1 MSIPSLGVRICTFL
15 YVSSHSLFTHT
26 SIYMN
31 RFIAI
36 MLILL
41 CSAGSINA
49 QYLVKGNVTD
59 TLNNLPLYMSSV
71 VLIRAADSVIESHGR
86 AGTDGRVQ
94 LSATKPGKYII
105 KAMYH
110 GFADYVDAISIS
122 KPVTDLGIIPMVSK
136 EKLLKEFVLTRQIAA
151 IKIKGDTTEYIADS
165 FKTKENATVEDL
177 LKKLPGIQ
185 VDKNGQIVAQGET
198 VAKILVDGE
207 EFFSDD
213 PKVVTKGLQAKAV
226 DKVQVF
232 DKKSD
237 QAEFTGIDDGQKTKT
252 INLELKEEYKKGYFG
267 KVDAGGGTDGYFQDQ
282 AMINAFKSK
291 RQVSAFAIASNTDKV
306 GLGWRDNEKFS
317 SGNGST
323 EITEDGGI
331 MTTYSSGDDDF
342 AGWDGSYSGEGLPKT
357 WTGGLHYADKWNE
370 GKEHISA
377 NYRYAMQNV
386 EINGVAITENP
397 YSLQHSDKTQF
408 SKGDRHGVDG
418 MFEWK
423 LDTSTT
429 IKLNVTGGLKSMQT
443 KSDYVADG
451 FNTNLNTGSSNIRH
465 ITSNSDGQFFNAD
478 LLLRKK
484 FAKKGR
490 TLSVDVKENQK
501 RNSSNGN
508 LTSYIS
514 GYTRDTA
521 GNIVYS
527 PVDTTNQKKE
537 NASNILAF
545 SAKATYTEPLSKK
558 VFLEINYSTTVDNS
572 TSKILSTDNGE
583 VQINS
588 LYSSNY
594 KFNILTNR
602 GGLNLKYNIKK
613 INIAAGC
620 DVANTDYNQEDI
632 LLGINGRRRN
642 FNNFFPSAS
651 FTYKLGRQ
659 TSLNIY
665 YHGSTTQPTIN
676 QIQPLTQNT
685 DPYNITI
692 GNTALKQEFNNN
704 INLRFNDYKVL
715 TGRYTYGGLTFS
727 STSDAISTAQSIN
740 SNGVNTTQY
749 VNVNGNYTGY
759 GYIGG
764 GIKIPKTIAYIGGN
778 FNPSISR
785 IHNFINNQ
793 ANVSDNRAFNF
804 GLDFNADKEGKYE
817 IRLNP
822 SIAYNE
828 NKASVGNYNVHYTT
842 FSTSFSGSYQL
853 PKKFE
858 IGSSVDLTI
867 REKTKVFTTNN
878 NVVIWNAYVG
888 KKFLKNG
895 QLEAR
900 INALDILN
908 QNIGFARSI
917 DGATTNQ
924 NSYNTIRR
932 YGMLNLIWN
941 FTHTPTGAQ
950 PATPGAI
957 IIKK

>member
-1 MSIPSLGVRICTFL
+1 
-15 YVSSHSLFTHT
+15 
-26 SIYMN
+26 MN
-31 RFIAI
+31 RFIAV
-36 MLILL
+36 ILL
-41 CSAGSINA
+41 LLSSAGYTNA
-49 QYLVKGNVTD
+49 QYVVKGNVTD

-86 AGTDGRVQ
+86 AGYDGSVQ
-94 LSATKPGKYII
+94 LNAAKPGKYIL

-110 GFADYVDAISIS
+110 GFADYVDAINIS
-122 KPVTDLGIIPMVSK
+122 KPLTELGTIPMVSK

-267 KVDAGGGTDGYFQDQ
+267 KIDAGGGTDGYFQNQ
-282 AMINAFKSK
+282 AMINAFKGK

-306 GLGWRDNEKFS
+306 GLGWRDNDKFS
-317 SGNGST
+317 SGNGTT

-331 MTTYSSGDDDF
+331 MTTYTSGSGDDDF

-357 WTGGLHYADKWNE
+357 WTGGLHYADKWNDS
-370 GKEHISA
+370 KEHVSA

-386 EINGVAITENP
+386 EINGLSITENNF
-397 YSLQHSDKTQF
+397 SVQRSNKNQF

-418 MFEWK
+418 LFEWK
-423 LDTSTT
+423 IDTSTT
-429 IKLNVTGGLKSMQT
+429 LKLNVSGGLKNMKTLSEYT
-443 KSDYVADG
+443 ASGVNTE
-451 FNTNLNTGSSNIRH
+451 FNSGSTNRRS

-501 RNSSNGN
+501 QTTSNGN

-514 GYTRDTA
+514 GYRFDTTT
-521 GNIVYS
+521 NTTIVS
-527 PVDTTNQKKE
+527 PTDTTNQKKD

-558 VFLEINYSTTVDNS
+558 VFLEVNYSTTIDNS
-572 TSKILSTDNGE
+572 TSKNLSTDNGE
-583 VQINS
+583 SQINS

-602 GGLNLKYNIKK
+602 GGLNLKYNLKK
-613 INIAAGC
+613 INISAGC

-632 LLGINGRRRN
+632 LTGANSRKRN
-642 FNNFFPSAS
+642 FNNIFPSAS
-651 FTYKLGRQ
+651 LTYKVGRQ

-665 YHGSTTQPTIN
+665 YRGNTTQPTIT
-676 QIQPLTQNT
+676 QIQPLLQNT

-692 GNTALKQEFNNN
+692 GNTNLKQEFNNTVN
-704 INLRFNDYKVL
+704 IRFNDYKVL
-715 TGRYTYGGLTFS
+715 TGRYTYGGMTFS
-727 STSDAISTAQSIN
+727 TTNDAISTAQVIN
-740 SNGVNTTQY
+740 GNGVNTTQY

-759 GYIGG
+759 GYMGG
-764 GIKIPKTIAYIGGN
+764 GIKIPKTVAYLGAN
-778 FNPSISR
+778 FNPSLSR

-793 ANVSDNRAFNF
+793 ANVSDNTSLSF

-817 IRLNP
+817 IRISP

-828 NKASVGNYNVHYTT
+828 NKATVGNYYTHYTVY
-842 FSTSFSGSYQL
+842 SGSVSGSYQL

-858 IGSSVDLTI
+858 IGTNVDITI

-900 INALDILN
+900 LNALDILN
-908 QNIGFARSI
+908 QNIGFNRSI
-917 DGATTNQ
+917 DGNTTSQ

-950 PATPGAI
+950 PAAQGPMM
-957 IIKK
+957 IKR